1 MIKDIKRFGWLIIL
15 LVFSMISFSIIYG
28 NGGYVSSTERPSY
41 FDKTSNQ
48 N

>member
-1 MIKDIKRFGWLIIL
+1 MIKDIKRFKWLIIL
-15 LVFSMISFSIIYG
+15 LVFSMISFSIMYR
-28 NGGYVSSTERPSY
+28 NGGYVISTEKPSY